1 MLHSIRG
8 RAEGG
13 RETLSPRE
21 RDTLRAIA
29 ETAIPGGRFVPA
41 AGVAT
46 VAKVEDFLH
55 ASGPGFTRAYR
66 ALVAGVDT
74 AARARHLR
82 GFARLTPAARTGMLE
97 WFRGGDYLRRT
108 ALRALLAPIKLAH
121 FDDAAFYRAVGCVH
135 ERVKGTAEPSRA
147 FGERSVRAAD
157 LEPDEQLD
165 CDVVVVGTGAGGAV
179 VAKEL
184 AERGHAVVLLEEG
197 EHFTRADF
205 SGRPVEMQ
213 QKLYRDMG
221 ATFTVGNTGIPVPVG
236 KAVGGTTVIN
246 SGTCYRVP
254 ERVLAKWRDSYGL
267 VDFTSDAMAGYYER
281 VEAVLQVRRAEP
293 RYLGGV
299 ATAIAR
305 GCERLGYHK
314 HHPLA
319 RNAPDCDGQGVC
331 CFGCPTDAKRST
343 NVSYV
348 PLALKAG
355 AQLVTG
361 ARVERVL
368 LEAGRATGVEAR
380 ATSGHGGRLRVK
392 ARVTVVA
399 CGTFFTPLLL
409 ERSGVPDPSRQL
421 GRNLSIHPAAAAW
434 AWFDEPMQS
443 FSSIPQGYG
452 IEEFH
457 DEGILFEGGTPPLE
471 IGAASMLQF
480 GPRFVELMESMDRA
494 ALFGFMIEDRSRGRV
509 RAGAGGKPL
518 ITYVLNDHDVAR
530 LKRGVEILA
539 RIFFAAG
546 ARTVAPM
553 VHGFDE
559 LHGEADLGRLRA
571 ARLSARDFDL
581 SAYHPLGTARLG
593 ASRNDSVVGPD
604 HRVHDVAG
612 LYVTDGAAVPSSL
625 AVNPQVTIMALATRA
640 AEHIDRALA

>member
-1 MLHSIRG
+1 MLHSIRQRG
-8 RAEGG
+8 R
-13 RETLSPRE
+13 RETLSSRE

-29 ETAIPGGRFVPA
+29 ETAIPAGRHLPG
-41 AGVAT
+41 AGDAT
-46 VAKVEDFLH
+46 VAKVEELL
-55 ASGPGFTRAYR
+55 AATGPGFTRAHR
-66 ALVAGVDT
+66 GPLATGDG
-74 AARARHLR
+74 AAAVRPLR
-82 GFARLTPAARTGMLE
+82 GFPRLPAPARVRLLE
-97 WFRGGDYLRRT
+97 WLRHGDYLRRT

-121 FDDAAFYRAVGCVH
+121 FDDAAFYRAIGCVY
-135 ERVKGTAEPSRA
+135 ERPAGVADHARA
-147 FGERSVRAAD
+147 FAERSVRAAD
-157 LEPDEQLD
+157 LEPDELLE

-205 SGRPVEMQ
+205 TGRPVQMQ

-221 ATFTVGNTGIPVPVG
+221 ATVTVGNTGIPVPVG
-236 KAVGGTTVIN
+236 KTVGGTTTIN

-254 ERVLAKWRDSYGL
+254 ARVLAKWRDEFGL
-267 VDFTSDAMAGYYER
+267 TDFTDERMAGYYER

-293 RYLGGV
+293 RHLGGV
-299 ATAIAR
+299 GGAIAR

-319 RNAPDCDGQGVC
+319 RNAPECDGQGVC

-348 PLALKAG
+348 PLALRAG

-361 ARVERVL
+361 ARVEHVVL
-368 LEAGRATGVEAR
+368 EHGRAAGVDAR
-380 ATSGHGGRLRVK
+380 ATTGHEGRLRVR

-399 CGTFFTPLLL
+399 CGTFYTPLLL
-409 ERSGVPDPSRQL
+409 ERSGVPDVSGQL
-421 GRNLSIHPAAAAW
+421 GRNLSIHPAAATW

-443 FSSIPQGYG
+443 FTSIPQGYG

-471 IGAASMLQF
+471 IGAATMTLF

-509 RAGAGGKPL
+509 RAGAGGKPF
-518 ITYVLNDHDVAR
+518 ITYVLGAHDVAR
-530 LKRGVEILA
+530 LKRGIEILA

-546 ARTVAPM
+546 ARTVMPM

-559 LHGEADLGRLRA
+559 LSGEADLGRLRA

-581 SAYHPLGTARLG
+581 SAYHPLGPARLG
-593 ASRNDSVVGPD
+593 ASRRDSVVGPD
-604 HRVHDVAG
+604 HRVHEVAD

-640 AEHIDRALA
+640 AEHIDRRLS